1 MTTIDPVTWF
11 SDREVNFKPPHFVMT
26 NTHITK
32 ESKFWILKN
41 LTGRFALI
49 EYDYITRIKKIVP
62 AFEDPQEA
70 ILYELAWS

>member
-1 MTTIDPVTWF
+1 MIEIDPVVWF
-11 SDREVNFKPPHFVMT
+11 SDREVYFKPPHFVMT
-26 NTHITK
+26 NTPITE

-41 LTGRFALI
+41 LKGRFSLI
-49 EYDYITRIKKIVP
+49 EYGYVTRNKKFVP

>member
-1 MTTIDPVTWF
+1 MIEIDPVAWF
-11 SDREVNFKPPHFVMT
+11 SDREVYFKPPHFVMT
-26 NTHITK
+26 NTHLTE

-41 LTGRFALI
+41 LKGRFSLI
-49 EYDYITRIKKIVP
+49 ENDYVTRTKKFVP

>member
-1 MTTIDPVTWF
+1 MIEIDPVVWF

-26 NTHITK
+26 NTHITE

-41 LTGRFALI
+41 LKGRFSLI
-49 EYDYITRIKKIVP
+49 ENGYITRNKKFVP

>member
-11 SDREVNFKPPHFVMT
+11 SDREVYFKPLHFVMT
-26 NTHITK
+26 NTHITE

-41 LTGRFALI
+41 LKGRFALI
-49 EYDYITRIKKIVP
+49 ENDYITRTKKFVP

-70 ILYELAWS
+70 VLYELAWS

>member
-1 MTTIDPVTWF
+1 MTTIDPVNWF

-41 LTGRFALI
+41 LKGRFALI